1 MVEGQIIDGRK
12 FSHIVATTF
21 TNPLAQ
27 IEEANPIDGW
37 QVFEVLR
44 NFVVAWNLNIAN
56 TPDDFLAAGFIAE
69 AVGLFVLALA
79 FNWHKAKRDLQIAGI
94 FIAVDHCFFT
104 ENVFIFGSWWGW
116 IALLGMSCPWETSC

>member
-12 FSHIVATTF
+12 FSHIVGATF

-27 IEEANPIDGW
+27 IEEANPIDRR

-44 NFVVAWNLNIAN
+44 NFVVGRRLDIAN
-56 TPDDFLAAGFIAE
+56 TPDDFLATGLIAE

-79 FNWHKAKRDLQIAGI
+79 FDRHEAKRNLQIAGI
-94 FIAVDHCFFT
+94 FIAVNCRFFT
-104 ENVFIFGSWWGW
+104 ENIFIHGSWWG
-116 IALLGMSCPWETSC
+116 